1 MAATLGA
8 TSTFHWQCN
17 GMWLAVV
24 PWRYDP
30 AQQRAVQIRVQV
42 SEQTAPAFALRFDV
56 ELLEEQEFNKTSVD
70 TGVFSTHRL
79 SSGRLTRLVT
89 KQQML
94 QVFEFAFMG
103 SDVQQQQRRAPL
115 GCNGD
120 TSAAKTPAERE
131 RRVKQWLIGGG
142 KVAAPAKE
150 ELVQWLLSRMILV
163 PATEARDSAAK
174 DDDEQMN
181 QWIVCLCGEEGVER
195 PVEDAA
201 GLETSN
207 ARDSLLSAVPSSRRV
222 GISSDGSDRNAD
234 REEEAEEDDLPP
246 PYEEIGGGNL
256 HSPPSSLDFPD
267 DEEGDAAEPIH
278 PQPSDPLASKKATVD
293 TRPAEVVRSGS
304 STSIRSWASNR
315 SLNDRNGAGHSTKQL
330 TDSRSSIK
338 SSRDVLQTSRNE
350 ASQERLTLKPTA
362 VRLNPRCHSLDIVD
376 PTEPSNEWTEVRRHF
391 QKELIA
397 SQRDLQVAK
406 QTHDKVQR
414 MAALRHTQLLKETAR
429 KLRRN
434 EKRRLDARAAR
445 QLLADTLEYH
455 EELRT
460 LDARVKQTTIAAQR
474 EQERVKIRV
483 RVALGNTEKTKPGA
497 VWLGPGQLSQRD
509 LELVN
514 GEAPGENAVY
524 DLHGRRHE
532 VQEAGLVAAES
543 ALESAM
549 RKVRRLV
556 LQSGQS
562 VDLFRR
568 YDLDRSGTLSYA
580 EFQQLL
586 RENGRS
592 DSAALTKEQ
601 SVAFFKHFDVNGSGE
616 VDYGELLWGFFN
628 RRAFLKRW
636 RERKSASLT
645 ARDVKLLFYR
655 FDRSGRGVL
664 TLKEFQLVMDHL
676 GVSLSDGEAKLL
688 AVKFDANQDGY
699 IDHHEFLAF
708 VSKAEASERLD
719 GPEEQGK
726 SAKTPAIRHSAPAS
740 ASAGMESICDRAA
753 GAFSDAGQAASTPS
767 QVNSIR

>member
-1 MAATLGA
+1 MTAALGA
-8 TSTFHWQCN
+8 VSTFHWQGN
-17 GMWLAVV
+17 GVWLAVV

-56 ELLEEQEFNKTSVD
+56 ELLEKQELNRSSMD
-70 TGVFSTHRL
+70 TGLFSTPRL

-94 QVFEFAFMG
+94 QAFEFAFMG
-103 SDVQQQQRRAPL
+103 SDAQQQQRRAPL

-120 TSAAKTPAERE
+120 ANAAKTSAERE
-131 RRVKQWLIGGG
+131 RRVKKWLVGGG
-142 KVAAPAKE
+142 KVVAPAKE

-163 PATEARDSAAK
+163 PVAEARDSAAK
-174 DDDEQMN
+174 DDDGRTN
-181 QWIVCLCGEEGVER
+181 QWIVCLCGEEGAER

-201 GLETSN
+201 GLEAFNT
-207 ARDSLLSAVPSSRRV
+207 RDSLLSALPYSRRV
-222 GISSDGSDRNAD
+222 EISSDDSDRNAD
-234 REEEAEEDDLPP
+234 SEEEAEEDDLPP
-246 PYEEIGGGNL
+246 PYEEIDGGNL
-256 HSPPSSLDFPD
+256 HSPSPSSDFSD
-267 DEEGDAAEPIH
+267 GEEGDAAEPIH
-278 PQPSDPLASKKATVD
+278 LHPSDPLASKKATEG

-304 STSIRSWASNR
+304 LALIRSWASNR
-315 SLNDRNGAGHSTKQL
+315 SLNERNGAGHSTKQL
-330 TDSRSSIK
+330 TDSRSSVR

-362 VRLNPRCHSLDIVD
+362 VRLNPRRHSLDIVD

-391 QKELIA
+391 QKELVA
-397 SQRDLQVAK
+397 SQRDLLVAK

-414 MAALRHTQLLKETAR
+414 LAAVRHTQLLKETAR

-483 RVALGNTEKTKPGA
+483 RVALGNTEKTKLGA

-509 LELVN
+509 QELASS
-514 GEAPGENAVY
+514 EAPGENAVY
-524 DLHGRRHE
+524 DLHGRRHK

-568 YDLDRSGTLSYA
+568 YDLDRSGALSYA

-586 RENGRS
+586 RENGRG

-601 SVAFFKHFDVNGSGE
+601 SVAFFKHFDVNGTGE
-616 VDYGELLWGFFN
+616 VDYGELMWGFFN

-636 RERKSASLT
+636 RERKSANLT

-655 FDRSGRGVL
+655 FDRSGRGSL
-664 TLKEFQLVMDHL
+664 SLKEFQLVMDHL

-699 IDHHEFLAF
+699 IDYHEFLAF
-708 VSKAEASERLD
+708 VSKAEAGERLD
-719 GPEEQGK
+719 GPEERGK
-726 SAKTPAIRHSAPAS
+726 AAKTQIIRHSAPAS
-740 ASAGMESICDRAA
+740 AGMESILTEL
-753 GAFSDAGQAASTPS
+753 QALSAT
-767 QVNSIR
+767 QDKLRQLLRK